1 MAAVRALQRPSP
13 KRRNHGAGRQPR
25 GDGPIPDR
33 DAATHPVRHSHPGRP
48 MMNLHL
54 HREIEKLKTMLL
66 SLGTDVEEHVYKA
79 VQALDER
86 NGTLADQVIGSDEQV
101 DRYEV
106 YLEEE
111 CLKILALHQPVA
123 IDLRFVIAVLKIN
136 NDLERIGDLA
146 VNIAERAKFLA
157 GRDVLDVPF
166 DFMGMAD
173 KTRAMLK
180 KSLDA
185 LVNMDP
191 RMARD
196 VCAAD
201 DEVDAL
207 NREMYG
213 RIQKS
218 MQQHPDRID
227 GLIHYLGVS
236 RYLER
241 IADHATNIAEDVIYM
256 VDGDIVRHRAH
267 GYRPRPSGQPRAS

>member
-1 MAAVRALQRPSP
+1 
-13 KRRNHGAGRQPR
+13 
-25 GDGPIPDR
+25 
-33 DAATHPVRHSHPGRP
+33 

-256 VDGDIVRHRAH
+256 VDGDIVRHRADR
-267 GYRPRPSGQPRAS
+267 YRPRQAGQPRAS

>member
-1 MAAVRALQRPSP
+1 MLRLYD
-13 KRRNHGAGRQPR
+13 GRFLMQQ
-25 GDGPIPDR
+25 
-33 DAATHPVRHSHPGRP
+33 
-48 MMNLHL
+48 HL
-54 HREIEKLKTMLL
+54 HREIEKLKTKLL
-66 SLGTDVEEHVYKA
+66 SLGTDVEENVYKA
-79 VQALDER
+79 VKSLDER
-86 NGTLADQVIGSDEQV
+86 NAALADRVIGSDGQV
-101 DRYEV
+101 DRFEV
-106 YLEEE
+106 FLEEE

-157 GRDVLDVPF
+157 ARDALDVPF
-166 DFMGMAD
+166 DFMSMAD

-218 MQQHPDRID
+218 MREHPDRID

-256 VDGDIVRHRAH
+256 VDGDIVRHRAE
-267 GYRPRPSGQPRAS
+267 GYSPRPANEPRAS

>member
-1 MAAVRALQRPSP
+1 MPQHLQ
-13 KRRNHGAGRQPR
+13 
-25 GDGPIPDR
+25 
-33 DAATHPVRHSHPGRP
+33 
-48 MMNLHL
+48 
-54 HREIEKLKTMLL
+54 REIEKLKTMLL
-66 SLGTDVEEHVYKA
+66 SLGADVEENVYRA
-79 VQALDER
+79 VRALDER
-86 NGTLADQVIGSDEQV
+86 NATLANQVIQGDIQV

-146 VNIAERAKFLA
+146 VNIAERAAFLA
-157 GRDVLDVPF
+157 GREALDVPF
-166 DFMGMAD
+166 DFLSMAE
-173 KTRAMLK
+173 KTRGMLK
-180 KSLDA
+180 RALDA

-201 DEVDAL
+201 DEVDSL

-218 MQQHPDRID
+218 MQQHPNRIES
-227 GLIHYLGVS
+227 LIHYLGVS

-256 VDGDIVRHRAH
+256 VDGDIVRHKASS
-267 GYRPRPSGQPRAS
+267 YSPRPANGPRAS

>member
-1 MAAVRALQRPSP
+1 M
-13 KRRNHGAGRQPR
+13 
-25 GDGPIPDR
+25 
-33 DAATHPVRHSHPGRP
+33 T
-48 MMNLHL
+48 MHL
-54 HREIEKLKTMLL
+54 HREIEKLKTDLL
-66 SLGTDVEEHVYKA
+66 SLGAQVEHNVYKA
-79 VQALDER
+79 VQALDSR
-86 NGTLADQVIGSDEQV
+86 DAVLAEGVIHADLPV
-101 DRYEV
+101 DKYEV

-157 GRDVLDVPF
+157 THEPLNAPY
-166 DFMGMAD
+166 DFLGMAVKVQD
-173 KTRAMLK
+173 MLK

-191 RMARD
+191 NLARQ

-201 DEVDAL
+201 DAVDAA

-213 RIQKS
+213 QITQGIRN
-218 MQQHPDRID
+218 HPEHIES
-227 GLIHYLGVS
+227 LIHYLGVS

-256 VDGDIVRHRAH
+256 VEGDIVRHRAAEH
-267 GYRPRPSGQPRAS
+267 RARQDARR

>member
-1 MAAVRALQRPSP
+1 MQ
-13 KRRNHGAGRQPR
+13 Q
-25 GDGPIPDR
+25 
-33 DAATHPVRHSHPGRP
+33 
-48 MMNLHL
+48 HL
-54 HREIEKLKTMLL
+54 HREIEKLKTKLL
-66 SLGTDVEEHVYKA
+66 SLGTDVEENVYKA
-79 VQALDER
+79 VKALDER
-86 NGTLADQVIGSDEQV
+86 DGAVADQVIGADGQV
-101 DRYEV
+101 DRFEV

-157 GRDVLDVPF
+157 GRDAMDVPF
-166 DFMGMAD
+166 DFMSMAD

-180 KSLDA
+180 KALDA

-241 IADHATNIAEDVIYM
+241 IADNATNIAEDVIYM

-267 GYRPRPSGQPRAS
+267 GYNPRPGAGQRVS